1 MNKTMS
7 PSIFDDII
15 SITEFN
21 KGRAGK
27 IFESVKSG
35 RPKIVFKNNVP
46 ECILI
51 SPEQYK
57 NMLDELEDLQLIVL
71 SDERMKNYDP
81 ERLLSSE
88 EINKKYD
95 YNDPDIAD
103 ADEIEFE

>member
-1 MNKTMS
+1 MTKTMS
-7 PSIFDDII
+7 PSLFDDII
-15 SITEFN
+15 SITEFY

-57 NMLDELEDLQLIVL
+57 NMLDELEDLQLIAL
-71 SDERMKNYDP
+71 SHERMKNYDS

-88 EINKKYD
+88 EINKKYG

-103 ADEIEFE
+103 VDEIEFE

>member
-57 NMLDELEDLQLIVL
+57 NMLDELEDLQLIAL
-71 SDERMKNYDP
+71 SDERMKNYDS

>member
-57 NMLDELEDLQLIVL
+57 NMLDELEDLQLIAL

-81 ERLLSSE
+81 ERLLCSE
-88 EINKKYD
+88 EINKKYG
-95 YNDPDIAD
+95 YNDPEIAD

>member
-57 NMLDELEDLQLIVL
+57 SMLDELEDLQLIAL
-71 SDERMKNYDP
+71 SDERMKNYDS
-81 ERLLSSE
+81 ERSLSSE
-88 EINKKYD
+88 EINKKYG
-95 YNDPDIAD
+95 YNDPDLSD
-103 ADEIEFE
+103 ADEIKFE

>member
-1 MNKTMS
+1 MNKTMN

-57 NMLDELEDLQLIVL
+57 NMLDELEDLQLIAL
-71 SDERMKNYDP
+71 SHERMKNYDS

-88 EINKKYD
+88 EINKKYG

>member
-57 NMLDELEDLQLIVL
+57 NMLDELEDLQLIAL
-71 SDERMKNYDP
+71 SDERMKNYDS

-88 EINKKYD
+88 EINKKYG
-95 YNDPDIAD
+95 YNDLDLAD

>member
-35 RPKIVFKNNVP
+35 RPKIVF
-46 ECILI
+46 
-51 SPEQYK
+51 
-57 NMLDELEDLQLIVL
+57 
-71 SDERMKNYDP
+71 
-81 ERLLSSE
+81 
-88 EINKKYD
+88 
-95 YNDPDIAD
+95 
-103 ADEIEFE
+103 